1 MLKYIP
7 VYGPIISHDSPFSET
22 TRWLTW
28 QAARTRDERFR
39 IQSGTMLLLLREKI
53 KKWWVDD
60 TFPNGNITSGSGV
73 CVWSSVCGD
82 KSPGRQMRWCHPSQA
97 HYFPG
102 QEGKVDKSSQWVV
115 LHPTVCVCPL
125 VVLRQVSDLVLIDPI
140 PEDIF
145 EEDKWKEYWWVCSGR
160 LQRTESE
167 EEKKVKMQRRER
179 EDGNMSK
186 KQKLGRDVEW
196 ERRLRKEER
205 GKGSEKDDNSSEGQR
220 GGR

>member
-1 MLKYIP
+1 MVRKGLLGSSSFGKCP
-7 VYGPIISHDSPFSET
+7 DAWQKMSLRGISAKFK
-22 TRWLTW
+22 WL
-28 QAARTRDERFR
+28 
-39 IQSGTMLLLLREKI
+39 IL
-53 KKWWVDD
+53 
-60 TFPNGNITSGSGV
+60 GN
-73 CVWSSVCGD
+73 
-82 KSPGRQMRWCHPSQA
+82 PSQA

>member
-7 VYGPIISHDSPFSET
+7 VYVPIISHDSPFPET

-53 KKWWVDD
+53 KKWCVDD

-82 KSPGRQMRWCHPSQA
+82 KSPGRQMRWRHPSHA

-115 LHPTVCVCPL
+115 LHPTVCVC
-125 VVLRQVSDLVLIDPI
+125 VLLLSSGKCQTWCWLIPSQRT
-140 PEDIF
+140 F
-145 EEDKWKEYWWVCSGR
+145 LKRTSGR
-160 LQRTESE
+160 STGEFVVEGFRGLSR
-167 EEKKVKMQRRER
+167 KK
-179 EDGNMSK
+179 K
-186 KQKLGRDVEW
+186 KK
-196 ERRLRKEER
+196 
-205 GKGSEKDDNSSEGQR
+205 
-220 GGR
+220 

>member
-1 MLKYIP
+1 MTPFQMEILP
-7 VYGPIISHDSPFSET
+7 RDLVYACGHLSVGTNLQEDKWDGAIH
-22 TRWLTW
+22 LT
-28 QAARTRDERFR
+28 
-39 IQSGTMLLLLREKI
+39 L
-53 KKWWVDD
+53 
-60 TFPNGNITSGSGV
+60 ITS
-73 CVWSSVCGD
+73 
-82 KSPGRQMRWCHPSQA
+82 QA
-97 HYFPG
+97 RRV
-102 QEGKVDKSSQWVV
+102 KWTRVV
-115 LHPTVCVCPL
+115 NESFFIRLCVCVCPL

-145 EEDKWKEYWWVCSGR
+145 EEDKWKEHWWVCSGR
-160 LQRTESE
+160 LQRTELE
-167 EEKKVKMQRRER
+167 EEKKVKMQRRVR